1 MGSQAQIEADKAAL
15 GLPPDA
21 DNLAVTTAKGLSTKG
36 EFLDNLFRSADL
48 SPRNKKVTDHRISSA
63 TMLAHRL
70 AQYAATESNE
80 KGELMWIALSR
91 RWFMGKD
98 TEIRPI
104 RLDSREMLL
113 ECAEYAG
120 LNMENANRVLDG
132 EIVSDDDINRAV
144 DQVHDAGIHSI
155 PQLVFEVE
163 GLAKGSW
170 LTGAES
176 RYRIVHGGSGSK
188 ATMKAA
194 LTQLH
199 QACM

>member
-1 MGSQAQIEADKAAL
+1 MWVGSRGRHVWVELGAADAVWGRARTTQSKA
-15 GLPPDA
+15 G
-21 DNLAVTTAKGLSTKG
+21 
-36 EFLDNLFRSADL
+36 
-48 SPRNKKVTDHRISSA
+48 
-63 TMLAHRL
+63 
-70 AQYAATESNE
+70 
-80 KGELMWIALSR
+80 
-91 RWFMGKD
+91 
-98 TEIRPI
+98 
-104 RLDSREMLL
+104 L
-113 ECAEYAG
+113 ECAQYAG

-144 DQVHDAGIHSI
+144 DQVHAAGIHSI

-176 RYRIVHGGSGSK
+176 RYRIVHGGSGSQ